1 MMLQINMDTNSHI
14 LHQVKTTF
22 YGPCHLLCYLICIVV
37 NYLSLSCLGKF
48 YLVDFGYPNR
58 LCYLAPYSGVKYHLL
73 EFKQGPRPGGRN
85 EVFNFHRSSLCNVIE
100 CSFGV
105 LKMKSTILLGLPS
118 FLMPKQTQIILS
130 YIALHNF
137 FCESAIADEHFDRC
151 DRDKNYS
158 LRSKL

>member
-1 MMLQINMDTNSHI
+1 MLQINMDTNSHI

-58 LCYLAPYSGVKYHLL
+58 LGYLAPYNGVKYHLL

-85 EVFNFHRSSLCNVIE
+85 EVFNFHRSSLCNVRVFFRCLEDEMDDTVKLTVISDAKANPNN
-100 CSFGV
+100 SF
-105 LKMKSTILLGLPS
+105 I
-118 FLMPKQTQIILS
+118 
-130 YIALHNF
+130 
-137 FCESAIADEHFDRC
+137 
-151 DRDKNYS
+151 YS
-158 LRSKL
+158 SS